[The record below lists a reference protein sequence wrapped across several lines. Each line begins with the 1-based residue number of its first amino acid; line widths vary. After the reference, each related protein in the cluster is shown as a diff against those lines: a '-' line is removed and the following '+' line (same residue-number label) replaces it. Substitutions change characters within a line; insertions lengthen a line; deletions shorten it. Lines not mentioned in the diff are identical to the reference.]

1 MTLVLRVDPPPPST
15 TLLIH
20 MGAGALDSVV
30 NAALRNYGEYRATS
44 DDGFGMFAV
53 SVFAVQGVVT
63 ETQILHALPQHSFAR
78 TTVGAVTAAGFGLL
92 ATSILDPG
100 LDPAVAAI
108 QSVHYDI
115 ALPPLDDPRLATV
128 DPSDDE
134 DLEHAARTHLEPH
147 TRRLLA
153 LFSPRQPK

>member
-1 MTLVLRVDPPPPST
+1 MTLVVRADPPPPST

-30 NAALRNYGEYRATS
+30 NAALRNYGEYRTTTS
-44 DDGFGMFAV
+44 DGFGVFAV
-53 SVFAVQGVVT
+53 SVFAVEGIVT
-63 ETQILHALPQHSFAR
+63 EAQILHALPQRSFAR
-78 TTVGAVTAAGFGLL
+78 TTVAAVTDAGFGLL

-100 LDPAVAAI
+100 LDPAIAAI

-115 ALPPLDDPRLATV
+115 ALPPLDDPRLGDV
-128 DPSDDE
+128 DPPDDE
-134 DLEHAARTHLEPH
+134 DLEHAARAHLEPH
-147 TRRLLA
+147 AHRLLA